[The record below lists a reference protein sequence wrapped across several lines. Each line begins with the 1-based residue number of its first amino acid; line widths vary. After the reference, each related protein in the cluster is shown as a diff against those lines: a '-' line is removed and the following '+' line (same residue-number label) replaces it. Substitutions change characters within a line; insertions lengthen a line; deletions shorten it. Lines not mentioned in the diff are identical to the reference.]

1 MKMRGNK
8 SLAMSGMAAGLVM
21 AIASPGA
28 ALAADPLLEQRMAP
42 NPTIDTVIYW
52 GADFTYGNSDRNG
65 IGVDAGFVTALNGD
79 LGTAGWTIGGNLGL
93 SHSEDIGSETDS
105 IYGTLLLGYIWPGQ
119 GHYFT
124 MAGGLNVVNNDETP
138 SGGVTD
144 GSTAGAIVQY
154 GFETTREMAF
164 YAQSYGSYSTAN
176 DQVYVHAKVGYK
188 TSQLRFGPE
197 FTVSDDRGSKPTLR
211 YGAFVGDIPLGKRVS
226 MSISAGYQQELEPG
240 TADRFYAAVGF
251 SVPLSL
257 R

>member
-8 SLAMSGMAAGLVM
+8 SFAAGGLAAGLAM

-42 NPTIDTVIYW
+42 NPTIDTVVYW

-79 LGTAGWTIGGNLGL
+79 LGSGGWTISGNLGL
-93 SHSEDIGSETDS
+93 SRSEDIGSDTES
-105 IYGTLLLGYIWPGQ
+105 VYGSLLLGYIWPGQ
-119 GHYFT
+119 GYYFT
-124 MAGGLNVVNNDETP
+124 AAGGVNFVNNDETP
-138 SGGVTD
+138 PGSVTD
-144 GSTAGAIVQY
+144 GSSVGAIVQY
-154 GFETTREMAF
+154 GFETTRSNAF

-188 TSQLRFGPE
+188 ASRLRFGPE
-197 FTVSDDRGSKPTLR
+197 FTVSDDKGSRPTLR
-211 YGAFVGDIPLGKRVS
+211 YGAFVGDITLGEKVS
-226 MSISAGYQQELEPG
+226 MIVSAGYQQELEPG